1 MPPFLLPAFLLPGWG
16 AFYGDDRLF
25 FNPLDRLG
33 MGPVSVG
40 GGPRALAWL
49 LSSVGPC
56 GQCRQC
62 GRRSSVVGVCQV
74 DSVGSR

>member
-1 MPPFLLPAFLLPGWG
+1 MPPVFIVCFSSAGRG

-40 GGPRALAWL
+40 GGPRALACL
-49 LSSVGPC
+49 C
-56 GQCRQC
+56 RQCRQC
-62 GRRSSVVGVCQV
+62 RRRSSVVGVRQV